1 MNAADKAQWFLV
13 GTGSLRGPRRQ
24 RRAPRRMVKHSL
36 VRIRHRTWLRGS
48 WRRLDN
54 SLAMSFT
61 TVCARGPRWPAAE
74 NAKGISML
82 NDANALGV
90 LTILAKL
97 NPTKGGRKGKAGIGG
112 RATIE
117 ADNVYEGG
125 VELTEQTFDD
135 KNVRAGFRIN
145 VRGAKCRGGT
155 LGAAQAHVG

>member
-1 MNAADKAQWFLV
+1 MA
-13 GTGSLRGPRRQ
+13 SSRER
-24 RRAPRRMVKHSL
+24 
-36 VRIRHRTWLRGS
+36 
-48 WRRLDN
+48 
-54 SLAMSFT
+54 
-61 TVCARGPRWPAAE
+61 
-74 NAKGISML
+74 KGNEVSML

-97 NPTKGGRKGKAGIGG
+97 DPTKGGRKGKAGIGG

-145 VRGAKCRGGT
+145 VRGAKRKGVEGGHRVQQRLM
-155 LGAAQAHVG
+155 LGREAHSGSVLG